1 MSSPIVWKILLSEHN
16 TECILKYLVK
26 GVAPGRE
33 SQRALQI
40 ELEELLPSHNA
51 ITILP
56 VVEGYSVEIEVNNIA
71 PFSRTSFEPY
81 VAEHILSEAVN
92 MRCESRGETELQLLK
107 ARFY

>member
-1 MSSPIVWKILLSEHN
+1 MWLLIAWKNLLSDQN
-16 TECILKYLVK
+16 VECILKYLVK
-26 GVAPGRE
+26 GVEPGRE

-56 VVEGYSVEIEVNNIA
+56 VVEGYSVEIEVNDIA
-71 PFSRTSFEPY
+71 PFSRTSYEPY
-81 VAEHILSEAVN
+81 IAEQILSEAVN
-92 MRCESRGETELQLLK
+92 IRCQPRGETQLQLLK